1 MHFTVALVGAVRL
14 VDRGKDMGNNK
25 MLAVRNAVRAID
37 ESPLLAVCRVGLLP
51 SSASHGLDVDWGEA
65 GFCTVSQMAAVAA
78 IQLAGSNAHIRQ
90 QYTLPKTDTC
100 SYMMRMDYCKVL
112 GIEVE
117 EGFVRHRADGRFV
130 PLTAI
135 PIDEMSAD
143 PGGTADLLT
152 EVVSKNAGFNASTS
166 DSLGMSFCEVIDNI
180 VQHSEAPAPGIAG
193 AQWFPSMGYVET
205 CVADCG
211 IGIAQ
216 SMATNAIYGGLS
228 DDELLEKAFE
238 YETGQWY
245 GKSCYGSKEVSGG
258 IGLSYSANL
267 VRAVGGHL
275 WAVSHSSA
283 VHISSAGITK
293 LDGLY
298 YPGTVISM
306 KIPKTDREVLESD
319 LFPDGENLPIR
330 YEPGEGIYTEQC
342 NDLLW

>member
-1 MHFTVALVGAVRL
+1 MTASMKVMCLGDEEGR
-14 VDRGKDMGNNK
+14 DMGENK
-25 MLAVRNAVRAID
+25 MLIMRNAVRAID
-37 ESPLLAVCRVGLLP
+37 ECPLSAVCRAGVLP
-51 SSASHGLDVDWGEA
+51 SFASNGLDVDWEEV

-78 IQLAGSNAHIRQ
+78 IQLAGLNAHVEQR
-90 QYTLPKTDTC
+90 YTLPKTGAC

-152 EVVSKNAGFNASTS
+152 EVVSVNAGFNASTS

-193 AQWFPSMGYVET
+193 AQWFPTMGYVET

-216 SMATNAIYGGLS
+216 TMATNGIYSGLS
-228 DDELLEKAFE
+228 DNELLEKAFE

-245 GKSCYGSKEVSGG
+245 GRSSYGSKEVSGG
-258 IGLSYSANL
+258 VGLSYSANL

-283 VHISSAGITK
+283 VHISSAGTTR

-319 LFPDGENLPIR
+319 LFPDGEDLPVR
-330 YEPGEGIYTEQC
+330 YEPGEGIYTEEF
-342 NDLLW
+342 NNLLW